1 MAVQKNGGCTCNRV
15 YLCLRMSQQTND
27 EWNARAHVCLCPGN
41 HMTCR
46 SCNHQVC
53 AAARVP
59 RRVLAADFGLSKC
72 HRNCCRIQ
80 FRNAVLLVM
89 PTRLHQRPFPM
100 GRMCRKAVHLSATQ
114 PLSVPARHR
123 AYLTLQSLAFKLLR
137 ESCGHTTSFLYS
149 VQLYTRTYVG
159 RCACMTAK
167 AAVSL

>member
-59 RRVLAADFGLSKC
+59 HPPLAADFGLSKY
-72 HRNCCRIQ
+72 HHNCCWIECSSAGYAYETTPTTISNGEDVPEGSSPE
-80 FRNAVLLVM
+80 RNATSLG
-89 PTRLHQRPFPM
+89 TRSTPSILDSAITGVQVAARIVWAHNIVPLFSTIAHTHIRWSVCLHDSQ
-100 GRMCRKAVHLSATQ
+100 GSGI
-114 PLSVPARHR
+114 
-123 AYLTLQSLAFKLLR
+123 SLI
-137 ESCGHTTSFLYS
+137 
-149 VQLYTRTYVG
+149 
-159 RCACMTAK
+159 
-167 AAVSL
+167 